1 MRGDGAAVVD
11 DVFSEC
17 AGVEDRVRDLKCSP
31 ELPRDVGD
39 ATADVSSGVAADGAV
54 DDRDT
59 PGFLNEEGLLMPP
72 PASSWPAELPFN
84 VLLRIITWPPSL

>member
-17 AGVEDRVRDLKCSP
+17 AGVEDRVRDLICVRV
-31 ELPRDVGD
+31 LPLYVVD
-39 ATADVSSGVAADGAV
+39 ATSRACRVAADGAV

-59 PGFLNEEGLLMPP
+59 PGFLNEEGLLMPQ